1 MSDTQAV
8 IEEGL
13 SEDSQVVGNWSS
25 RLRDGAPA
33 EVVSV
38 NGETPVT
45 EETEETAETAPAEE
59 ETEEAAEEAPA
70 ETAPAEEEGAE

>member
-1 MSDTQAV
+1 MTVGLMSDTQAV

-45 EETEETAETAPAEE
+45 EEPEEPAETAETAPAEE
-59 ETEEAAEEAPA
+59 EAE
-70 ETAPAEEEGAE
+70 